1 MRSSALPIAAL
12 LLVASVSCGGSD
24 AADARIDQDLEQ
36 DLAKASA
43 SALELANGPGA
54 YQPMRFVS
62 AIEQVPQAEPERR
75 KPQPKPTVRKN
86 TSTEAEDQKAT
97 DPAPQEEVATPVAEQ
112 PQVTE
117 EAEAVDVAEAPRV
130 PIVAPRPAPLPVEV
144 PSAGGSGA
152 VGGGRAEGPDWG
164 DVIGVVLRGGRVD
177 PGHCPPRRPRGRNP
191 GFPIPQQYMPPVV
204 LRPAIHP

>member
-1 MRSSALPIAAL
+1 MRSSALPVAAL
-12 LLVASVSCGGSD
+12 LLAASVSCGRPDASD
-24 AADARIDQDLEQ
+24 VRMSEDLEQ

-43 SALELANGPGA
+43 SALELANGSGT

-62 AIEQVPQAEPERR
+62 AIEQVPRAEPERR
-75 KPQPKPTVRKN
+75 KPQPKPTVRQN
-86 TSTEAEDQKAT
+86 TSNDVEDQKT
-97 DPAPQEEVATPVAEQ
+97 PDPVTQEEVATPVAEQ

-144 PSAGGSGA
+144 PSSGGSGV
-152 VGGGRAEGPDWG
+152 VGGGRTEGPDWG

-191 GFPIPQQYMPPVV
+191 GFPIPQQYTPPVV